1 MLHMLRLIRQDPT
14 LRMVHLGTL
23 FFGLFIASVA
33 PYQSLVAVEVF
44 GLSDGAYALVLMAA
58 LVVFVGSA
66 IGIGIITDQRP
77 SRRLMALVAATSM
90 TAGGAL
96 VWFSGTGPAFILA
109 TVVFLPVSGTILS
122 QYFAVNRLASAL
134 RPQAERDALL
144 GSQRVAM
151 ALPWLVALPLWG
163 QMLDGDVPLL
173 AIYMVTGLAGSGS
186 LVLILWSWPRDDV
199 APWTEVKSGL
209 GFRESL
215 AELLAGP
222 VVARVMLMGAVHSGG
237 ALTGVLVGLIFAE
250 AGRGPADVGLFFG
263 IFVGFEVLGMMMLGF
278 LLPHLRR
285 LHLIAAGTAIYA
297 TYLALLPV
305 VAGGPLVWGLTAL
318 AGIGGGL
325 IYALAIGYL
334 QDLLGQRAGA
344 GASLMSLQRVAA
356 DGLCAGIFALGA
368 YAGGYGL
375 VAAMGAVSIL
385 LAMGGILWLD
395 RHRRPG
401 EALP

>member
-1 MLHMLRLIRQDPT
+1 MLHLLRLIWQDPT
-14 LRMVHLGTL
+14 LRMVHFGTL
-23 FFGLFIASVA
+23 FFGLFIASVG

-44 GLSDGAYALVLMAA
+44 GLSDSAYALVLMAA
-58 LVVFVGSA
+58 LVVFVGAA
-66 IGIGIITDQRP
+66 IGIGIVTDQRP
-77 SRRLMALVAATSM
+77 SRRLMALLAAGSM
-90 TAGGAL
+90 AFGGAL
-96 VWFSGTGPAFILA
+96 VWVSGSGLAFILS
-109 TVVFLPVSGTILS
+109 TVVFLPISGTILS
-122 QYFAVNRLASAL
+122 QYFAVNRLVSAPL
-134 RPQAERDALL
+134 PQAERNALL

-163 QMLDGDVPLL
+163 QVLDGDVPLL
-173 AIYMVTGLAGSGS
+173 SIYLVTGLAGLGS
-186 LVLILWSWPRDDV
+186 LVLILRHWPRDET

-237 ALTGVLVGLIFAE
+237 ALTGVLVGLIFAQ

-263 IFVGFEVLGMMMLGF
+263 IFVGFEVLAMMTLGL
-278 LLPHLRR
+278 LLPYIRR

-297 TYLALLPV
+297 GYLALLPF

-334 QDLLGQRAGA
+334 QDLLGNRAGA

-368 YAGGYGL
+368 YLGGYGL
-375 VAAMGAVSIL
+375 VAVMGAVSIVI
-385 LAMGGILWLD
+385 AMAGILWLD
-395 RHRRPG
+395 RNRGPG